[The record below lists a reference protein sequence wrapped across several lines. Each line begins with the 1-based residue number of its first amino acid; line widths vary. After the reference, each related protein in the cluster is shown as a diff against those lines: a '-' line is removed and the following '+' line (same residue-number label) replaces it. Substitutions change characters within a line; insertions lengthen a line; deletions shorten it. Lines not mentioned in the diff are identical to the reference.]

1 MSSLNIKVYDS
12 TGKMVQ
18 GIEAVIR
25 GVGNWAPFWDTKSG
39 IVSKA
44 WAKSRRVMFQTQGQ
58 STTANWPDYTPQERK
73 YYLPVKRWVLGV
85 KRLNTKGGIL
95 RYTATPSNST
105 PEPKEKLYPSLVDI
119 NNKHYVYKVVG
130 DSAIMGTSLPYAAN
144 HNSGTGSWTRRWGRK
159 KSIAVPTPKRPLV
172 RLSKEFSEDVRQ
184 ALIST
189 AVVTGGKLG
198 LTSAEAVRRY
208 NLNPNGF
215 LP

>member
-1 MSSLNIKVYDS
+1 MSSFKIEVYDS
-12 TGKMVQ
+12 SGQMVQ
-18 GIEAVIR
+18 AIEAAIR
-25 GVGNWAPFWDTKSG
+25 GVSNWTPFWDNKNGT
-39 IVSKA
+39 VSKA
-44 WAKSRRVMFQTQGQ
+44 WAKSRKTMFYTEGA
-58 STTANWPDYTPQERK
+58 STGPKWPSYTTREKK

-95 RYTATPSNST
+95 RYTATPSNSM
-105 PEPKEKLYPSLVDI
+105 PEKKERLYPAMVDI
-119 NNKHYVYKVVG
+119 NDRHYVYKVNN
-130 DSAIMGTSLPYAAN
+130 DTATMGTNLPYAAN
-144 HNSGTGSWTRRWGRK
+144 HNNGTGVFTRRWGRK
-159 KSIAVPTPKRPLV
+159 KAITVPTPQRPLV

-189 AVVTGGKLG
+189 AVVKGGKLG

>member
-1 MSSLNIKVYDS
+1 MSSLKITVYDS
-12 TGKMVQ
+12 TGQMVQ
-18 GIEAVIR
+18 GIEAAIR
-25 GVGNWAPFWDTKSG
+25 GVSNWTPFWGDKKGVIST
-39 IVSKA
+39 A
-44 WAKSRRVMFQTQGQ
+44 WAASRKVMFQTQGK
-58 STTANWPDYTPQERK
+58 STTANWPDYTPRERK

-85 KRLNTKGGIL
+85 KRLNTRGGIL

-105 PEPKEKLYPSLVDI
+105 PEKNERLYPAMIDVND
-119 NNKHYVYKVVG
+119 KHYVYTVNN
-130 DSAIMGTSLPYAAN
+130 DTATMGTNLPYAAN
-144 HNSGTGSWTRRWGRK
+144 HNNGTGAFIRRWGRK

-172 RLSKEFSEDVRQ
+172 RLSKEFSADVRK
-184 ALIST
+184 ALMDT